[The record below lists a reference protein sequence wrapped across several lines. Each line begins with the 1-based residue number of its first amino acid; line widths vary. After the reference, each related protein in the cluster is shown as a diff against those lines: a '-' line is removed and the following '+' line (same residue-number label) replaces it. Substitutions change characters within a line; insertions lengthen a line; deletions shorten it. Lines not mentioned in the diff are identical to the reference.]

1 MRIHGPLAM
10 GLMVGLL
17 DTKHLSF
24 PVCDTDLCVDSY
36 TFPNSVFSALS
47 IINKSWFLE
56 GK

>member
-10 GLMVGLL
+10 GLMVGSL